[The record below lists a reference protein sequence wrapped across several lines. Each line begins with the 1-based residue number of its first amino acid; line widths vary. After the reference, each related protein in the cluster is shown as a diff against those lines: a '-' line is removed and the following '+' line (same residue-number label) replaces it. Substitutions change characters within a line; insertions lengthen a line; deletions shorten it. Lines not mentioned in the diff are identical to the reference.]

1 MGDPSRDELLRS
13 RFGEA
18 VRFNDPLARYTVAR
32 LGGPADVV
40 IEASSLTQ
48 LADAAMLCWQNHWPL
63 RMIGGGANILFS
75 DRGFRGVIVINR
87 AKKLR
92 INDQSGVVNAESGVG
107 LITLARD
114 TMSHGLAGFEWAIGV
129 PGTVGGA
136 VVNNAGAHGGDMA
149 GCLRAAEVLIEPDQ
163 RETWGLTDLA
173 YRYRESALK
182 HTARRVVVLNAE
194 LHFSPGHNPET
205 LRTQADEYSAHRRR
219 SQPPGASLGS
229 MFKNPPNDY
238 AGRLIE
244 AAGLKGMRVGGV
256 VISTTHA
263 NFFVNTGGG
272 SSADYRAL
280 IDLARQTV
288 QTKFGIELALEVEL
302 IAETPDTI

>member
-1 MGDPSRDELLRS
+1 MVDRSRYEPLCS

-40 IEASSLTQ
+40 IDVSCLVD
-48 LADAAMLCWQNHWPL
+48 LADAAQLCWQSGWPVRVL
-63 RMIGGGANILFS
+63 GGGANVLFS

-87 AKKLR
+87 AKGLN
-92 INDQSGVVNAESGVG
+92 IEAEQGNVSADSGFG

-114 TMSHGLAGFEWAIGV
+114 TIARGLSGFEWAIGV

-136 VVNNAGAHGGDMA
+136 VVNNAGAHDGDMA
-149 GCLRAAEVLIEPDQ
+149 GCLVSTELLIEPDR
-163 RETWGLTDLA
+163 RETWGLAELA

-182 HTARRVVVLNAE
+182 RSSLRYVVLGAQ
-194 LHFSPGHNPET
+194 LHLSPGHDPAK
-205 LRTQADEYSAHRRR
+205 LRARADEFSMHRRTT
-219 SQPPGASLGS
+219 QPPGASLGS
-229 MFKNPPNDY
+229 MFKNPTNDY

-244 AAGLKGMRVGGV
+244 AAGLKGMRAGGV
-256 VISTTHA
+256 VISGTHA

-272 SSADYRAL
+272 MAADYRAL

-288 QTKFGIELALEVEL
+288 HDKFGVELALEVEL
-302 IAETPDTI
+302 IEES